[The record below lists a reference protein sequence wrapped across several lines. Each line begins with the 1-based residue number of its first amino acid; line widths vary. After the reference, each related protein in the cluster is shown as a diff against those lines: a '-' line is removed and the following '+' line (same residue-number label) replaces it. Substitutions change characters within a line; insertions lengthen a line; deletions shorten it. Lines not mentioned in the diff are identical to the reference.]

1 MKHDVFQY
9 LHDNLADNHQVTSNH
24 YLNRVLDAVAEGLRN
39 EFNQKL
45 QLRNQAHESGWN
57 ARLRKK
63 YQATLF
69 TAHDLA
75 LRVDKVSL
83 SKLTRE
89 LKKLSAPPPGELI
102 KQARLA
108 LAKRLLRDTRI
119 LIRDV
124 AEAAGY
130 HFEKNF
136 SSAFHRATGMSP
148 SEYRRRSIQSDSEE

>member
-1 MKHDVFQY
+1 MKHDVFNY
-9 LHDNLADNHQVTSNH
+9 LHDQLPGRTQLTDNH

-39 EFNQKL
+39 EFDQKL
-45 QLRNQAHESGWN
+45 QLRNQAHQSGWN

-63 YQATLF
+63 YQASIF

-75 LRVDKVSL
+75 MRVDKVSL

-89 LKKLSAPPPGELI
+89 LKKLSAPPPGQLI

-108 LAKRLLRDTRI
+108 LAQRLLKDTRI

-124 AEAAGY
+124 AEASGY
-130 HFEKNF
+130 HFVKNF

-148 SEYRRRSIQSDSEE
+148 SEYRRRSISRDSEE